1 MAISNEYECT
11 AGDSCYD
18 GTVFK
23 FDSVSSRLNTS
34 LPLAD
39 QTALVP
45 GGASLIIYG
54 ETESGKI
61 MRNRIWWT
69 YQLENCGR
77 DTNPVQV
84 DDKVGWVTVR
94 DVASAWPAFC
104 KRALGNPTIAPAE
117 YEPTTTPSTPA
128 PIDTANPQPSNPTPT
143 GSTPAPTA
151 ETNPLLPTYPTLS
164 PKPTLS
170 MKPTPLNTSTSS
182 NGPTS
187 TSEPCVAYLISKSS
201 KKSNSKSSKST
212 KSCKSAKSNTSW
224 SKPHSM
230 SLGLTVKERIKG
242 RPKRIFSGASSR
254 IKLHNYE
261 VSPTEDSVEKMNNT
275 NQASSQSQ
283 SFAPAWEL
291 MAMFVLAAALMGWR
305 FRYPYASQE
314 VIATQQA
321 TEGDI
326 QDMSDDEEDIDDDDE
341 EEEEEEEVSTSED
354 TEYIA
359 DAIFNRTLQ
368 LINCDFDDEEAGDG
382 SVGFFDDETDELE
395 DVDFQQPTQHLVE
408 RSELELL

>member
-1 MAISNEYECT
+1 MGNRPSYAIASALIAAAGVQAQDSCSCSPTRFEFVLTLNQTCDTNDLNSTIDRGIINPQCLTAELDDLPPSANEGTVRRHLQDDPITNVTRITFLEFDSDGEKMAISNEYECT

-61 MRNRIWWT
+61 MRNRIWWS

-94 DVASAWPAFC
+94 DVASAWPVFC

-128 PIDTANPQPSNPTPT
+128 PIDTANPQPPNPTPT
-143 GSTPAPTA
+143 GSTPAPT

-170 MKPTPLNTSTSS
+170 MKPTPSNTSTSS

-187 TSEPCVAYLISKSS
+187 TKFKVNQKLQV
-201 KKSNSKSSKST
+201 
-212 KSCKSAKSNTSW
+212 CKEQYKLEQTS
-224 SKPHSM
+224 
-230 SLGLTVKERIKG
+230 
-242 RPKRIFSGASSR
+242 
-254 IKLHNYE
+254 
-261 VSPTEDSVEKMNNT
+261 
-275 NQASSQSQ
+275 
-283 SFAPAWEL
+283 
-291 MAMFVLAAALMGWR
+291 
-305 FRYPYASQE
+305 
-314 VIATQQA
+314 
-321 TEGDI
+321 
-326 QDMSDDEEDIDDDDE
+326 
-341 EEEEEEEVSTSED
+341 
-354 TEYIA
+354 
-359 DAIFNRTLQ
+359 
-368 LINCDFDDEEAGDG
+368 
-382 SVGFFDDETDELE
+382 
-395 DVDFQQPTQHLVE
+395 
-408 RSELELL
+408 